1 MNASRRRRGFTLIEL
16 LVVLAIVGVLIGL
29 LLCAVMQVR
38 AAAARTLCA
47 NRLRQIGLAL
57 HGYHDTYR
65 SLPSGTTT
73 GKLPDDFTAMNW
85 HVRLLPH
92 LEQEPLW
99 RQAVHAH
106 QVEPDPYGAVESL
119 HPRDRVMPLFECPAD
134 PRGGSHWVSEEGHRY
149 ALTMYVGV
157 LGTEF
162 SRSNGV
168 LYLDSSVR
176 LADITDGTSNTLM
189 VGERPPSPSLLW
201 GWWYTGYGQFSGNNS
216 GDAVLGMREY
226 NFSSLEPN
234 CPVGPYAYGPGK
246 LSNPCDVFHFWSL
259 HPGGAHFVLADG
271 SVRFISYGARDV
283 MPALATRAGGEVV
296 ELP

>member
-1 MNASRRRRGFTLIEL
+1 MNTHRLRRGFTLIEL
-16 LVVLAIVGVLIGL
+16 LVVLAIVGVLVGL

-57 HGYHDTYR
+57 HGYHDTHR

-73 GKLPDDFTAMNW
+73 GQLPGDFAAMNW

-99 RQAVHAH
+99 WQAVHAH
-106 QVEPDPYGAVESL
+106 QVEPDPYEAVGSL
-119 HPRDRVMPLFECPAD
+119 HPRDRVMPIFECPAD
-134 PRGGSHWVSEEGHRY
+134 PRGGSHWVSEKGHRY
-149 ALTMYVGV
+149 ALTMYLGV

-168 LYLDSSVR
+168 LYLDSRVR

-189 VGERPPSPSLLW
+189 VGECPPSPSLLW
-201 GWWYTGYGQFSGNNS
+201 GWWYTGCGQPVKAS
-216 GDAVLGMREY
+216 GDAILGVREY
-226 NFSSLEPN
+226 NFSTSEPN
-234 CPVGPYAYGPGK
+234 CPVGPYAFGPGK
-246 LSNPCDVFHFWSL
+246 LTNPCDVFHFWSL
-259 HPGGAHFVLADG
+259 HSGGAHFVLADG
-271 SVRFISYGARDV
+271 CVRFVGYGAKDV
-283 MPALATRAGGEVV
+283 MPALATRAGGEAV
-296 ELP
+296 EVP